1 MGGGAVIAR
10 DIDALE
16 RGSFDLVVIGGGI
29 HGVALVLEAARRGV
43 RAALVERD
51 DFGAG
56 SSSNSLRI
64 LHGGLRY
71 LQSLDLPRFG
81 DSVLARKWY
90 AQHFPELVRPLP
102 CLLPLYGNG
111 LKRPSVMRLA
121 LAANDALSAHRN
133 DGLAASVELPPG
145 RVLTRAET
153 IDRFPAV
160 RTQGL
165 VGAALWYDYQMVSS
179 ERILIEM
186 LQWAARLG
194 AVVANY
200 VEVTRYGSANGRYD
214 SVSAVDRRS
223 GREIAI
229 RAPRIVNAA
238 GGASPALAALAGDT
252 RAAFSPPSM
261 AFNVLFDSPAMG
273 EGAMAVAAPRPGAPV
288 HFICPSRHGIWA
300 GTAHLPR
307 PPGTFPAPPS
317 ESEVAG
323 FVEEL
328 ESDVPDFAWSGASVR
343 AVYSGFIPVSRP
355 NTAALA
361 ARADILDVPARGSG
375 LLAVV
380 GIKYTTATQVAVK
393 ALRRAFGGALPP
405 YSASRDAEAPVL
417 RPASALLTDGDAAAS
432 LPRAELERLVRSVAA
447 EEAVANDGDF
457 FDRRTNWGFTAREP
471 QALRAAVGDVLGGR
485 RERWPELKE
494 AL

>member
-1 MGGGAVIAR
+1 MIAR

-16 RGSFDLVVIGGGI
+16 RGPFDLVVIGGGI
-29 HGVALVLEAARRGV
+29 HGAAVVLDAARRGM
-43 RAALVERD
+43 RAALVERA

-71 LQSLDLPRFG
+71 LQSLDLPRFS

-90 AQHFPELVRPLP
+90 AQQFPELVRPLP

-133 DGLAASVELPPG
+133 DGLAASVALPPG
-145 RVLTRAET
+145 RVLSRAET
-153 IDRFPAV
+153 IARFPAV

-165 VGAALWYDYQMVSS
+165 LGAALWYDYQMISS

-186 LQWAARLG
+186 LSWAARLG

-200 VEVTRYGSANGRYD
+200 VEVTRYGATDGRFT
-214 SVSAVDRRS
+214 SITAVDRQS
-223 GREIAI
+223 GREIEI
-229 RAPRIVNAA
+229 RAPRFISAA
-238 GGASPALAALAGDT
+238 GGASPALAALAGHAQA
-252 RAAFSPPSM
+252 RFSPPSM
-261 AFNVLFDSPAMG
+261 AFNVLFDSAAMG
-273 EGAMAVAAPRPGAPV
+273 ESAMAVAAPRPGAPV
-288 HFICPSRHGIWA
+288 HFLCPSRHGIWA

-307 PPGTFPAPPS
+307 PAGVFPASPS
-317 ESEVAG
+317 ESELERFVA
-323 FVEEL
+323 EL
-328 ESDVPDFAWSGASVR
+328 KSDVPDFSWSGAKVR

-361 ARADILDVPARGSG
+361 ARADIVDVPAKGSG

-393 ALRRAFGGALPP
+393 ALQRAFGGALPP
-405 YSASRDAEAPVL
+405 YSKSREAEAPIL
-417 RPASALLTDGDAAAS
+417 RRASAVLTDGDAAAR
-432 LPRAELERLVRSVAA
+432 LPRVEFERLVREAA
-447 EEAVANDGDF
+447 GEEAAATDGDF
-457 FDRRTNWGFTAREP
+457 FDRRTNWGFTARDP
-471 QALRAAVGDVLGGR
+471 QALRAAVADAFRGEQR
-485 RERWPELKE
+485 RQPELEE

>member
-1 MGGGAVIAR
+1 MIAR

-16 RGSFDLVVIGGGI
+16 RGPFDLVVIGGGI
-29 HGVALVLEAARRGV
+29 HGAALVLDAARRGV
-43 RAALVERD
+43 RAALVERA

-71 LQSLDLPRFG
+71 LQSLDLPRFS

-90 AQHFPELVRPLP
+90 AQQFPELVRPLP

-121 LAANDALSAHRN
+121 LAANDALSARRN
-133 DGLAASVELPPG
+133 DGLAASVALPPG
-145 RVLTRAET
+145 RVLSRAET
-153 IDRFPAV
+153 IARFPAV

-186 LQWAARLG
+186 LSWAARLG

-200 VEVTRYGSANGRYD
+200 VEVTRYGATDGRFGNIT
-214 SVSAVDRRS
+214 AVDRQS
-223 GREIAI
+223 GRELEI
-229 RAPRIVNAA
+229 RAPRFVNAA
-238 GGASPALAALAGDT
+238 GGATPALAALAGH
-252 RAAFSPPSM
+252 AAVPLSPPSM
-261 AFNVLFDSPAMG
+261 AFNVLFDSAAMG
-273 EGAMAVAAPRPGAPV
+273 ESAMAVAAPRPGAPV

-307 PPGTFPAPPS
+307 PAGTFPAPPS
-317 ESEVAG
+317 ESEIERFVAA
-323 FVEEL
+323 L
-328 ESDVPDFAWSGASVR
+328 KSDVPDFAWSGATVR

-355 NTAALA
+355 NSATLA
-361 ARADILDVPARGSG
+361 ARADIVDVPAKGSG

-393 ALRRAFGGALPP
+393 ALQRAFGGALPP
-405 YSASRDAEAPVL
+405 YSPSREAEVPIL
-417 RPASALLTDGDAAAS
+417 RRASAVLTDGDAAAR
-432 LPRAELERLVRSVAA
+432 LPRIEFERLVREAAA
-447 EEAVANDGDF
+447 EEAVATADDF
-457 FDRRTNWGFTAREP
+457 FDRRTNWGFTARDP
-471 QALRAAVGDVLGGR
+471 RALRAAVAAAFEAERRGR
-485 RERWPELKE
+485 QPELKE